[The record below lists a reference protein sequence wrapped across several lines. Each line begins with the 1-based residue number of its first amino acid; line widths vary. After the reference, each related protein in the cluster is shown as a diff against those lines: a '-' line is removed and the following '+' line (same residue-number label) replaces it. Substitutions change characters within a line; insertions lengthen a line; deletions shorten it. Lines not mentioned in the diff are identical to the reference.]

1 MPLNSFRNFA
11 QVLCVLCALCGNA
24 LALDREAFTF
34 TNYQLQVQI
43 DPPTHSFT
51 ASGTIT
57 VRNDSQALQKNVTL
71 QISSSLSW
79 QSITL
84 NHKRVLYVAHPY
96 ASDIDHTGFLSEAVV
111 TLPQPVPPRATVE
124 LEVIYGGTIELDTTR
139 LEQIGTPK
147 DVAAKNDWDQI
158 SSEFTAVR
166 GVGYVAWYP
175 LAMESVSL
183 NDGAEYTRALG
194 AWKARHHDSTIRC
207 AFTEPRDITIYFNG

>member
-1 MPLNSFRNFA
+1 
-11 QVLCVLCALCGNA
+11 
-24 LALDREAFTF
+24 
-34 TNYQLQVQI
+34 
-43 DPPTHSFT
+43 
-51 ASGTIT
+51 
-57 VRNDSQALQKNVTL
+57 
-71 QISSSLSW
+71 

-111 TLPQPVPPRATVE
+111 TLPQPVPPRGTVE

-166 GVGYVAWYP
+166 GLGYVAWYP
-175 LAMESVSL
+175 VAMEAVSL
-183 NDGAEYTRALG
+183 SDGAEYTRALG
-194 AWKARHHDSTIRC
+194 AWRARHQDSTIQC
-207 AFTEPRDITIYFNG
+207 AFTEPRDITIYSNGRSGLPNIGSSASRGTAASI